1 MDGVNLIKQEQN
13 FIDNQWEN
21 IDTTS
26 LFSASY
32 KFTTDE
38 DKKNYLKIN
47 SKYVEFGESQRVESD
62 KSFDRFYTSLLFGFG
77 NNIGGGYYLE
87 GHNSFV
93 TFQPPQF
100 GYVVNGTTNFIT
112 LDKLTDPNNY
122 DQIKPA
128 VILGSGAND
137 LYYLKEP
144 NKFSTND
151 FNGFMGQAIWGY
163 INNSGQS
170 LIKGMIDKA
179 KNHIQFYFKETSF
192 NKWEL
197 PLNLHMVIDNLGD
210 LKLVGGE
217 IKYNFVY
224 DANATPSGY
233 NNILIIK

>member
-1 MDGVNLIKQEQN
+1 
-13 FIDNQWEN
+13 
-21 IDTTS
+21 
-26 LFSASY
+26 
-32 KFTTDE
+32 
-38 DKKNYLKIN
+38 
-47 SKYVEFGESQRVESD
+47 
-62 KSFDRFYTSLLFGFG
+62 
-77 NNIGGGYYLE
+77 
-87 GHNSFV
+87 
-93 TFQPPQF
+93 
-100 GYVVNGTTNFIT
+100 
-112 LDKLTDPNNY
+112 
-122 DQIKPA
+122 
-128 VILGSGAND
+128 
-137 LYYLKEP
+137 
-144 NKFSTND
+144 
-151 FNGFMGQAIWGY
+151 MGQAIWGY